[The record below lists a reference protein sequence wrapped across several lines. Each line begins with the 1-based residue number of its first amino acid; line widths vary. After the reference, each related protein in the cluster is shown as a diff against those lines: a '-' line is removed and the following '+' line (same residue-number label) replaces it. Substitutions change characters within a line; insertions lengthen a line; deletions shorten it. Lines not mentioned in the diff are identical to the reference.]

1 MKRRIIFAATL
12 ILLTVIPVFAQVE
25 SGESNAAQPWWKIA
39 TGILAVPA
47 ALLGLYYTYR
57 LSEKTRLESKKL
69 QRELEREARQ
79 ISEDET
85 SEVLPSQSLAAPLRN
100 RIIVTRTQDFIVRYI
115 ILELA
120 ARAWGAVTAL
130 VSPLINLCTNIYFTS
145 SAYRNAM
152 RGPGSEWFRYVVY
165 TFESYF
171 TSFGYVLLFL
181 LIGWPLLKD
190 ISTSLGITP
199 KDIFSFRRIK

>member
-1 MKRRIIFAATL
+1 MFLMA
-12 ILLTVIPVFAQVE
+12 IPVLAQVE
-25 SGESNAAQPWWKIA
+25 VSGGSNAAQPWWKIA
-39 TGILAVPA
+39 TGIIAVPA

-69 QRELEREARQ
+69 QRELERQATQ

-85 SEVLPSQSLAAPLRN
+85 ASEAPPQNLAAPLRN

-115 ILELA
+115 ILEVA

-130 VSPLINLCTNIYFTS
+130 VGPLISLGTNIYFNS
-145 SAYRNAM
+145 SYYRAGM
-152 RGPGSEWFRYVVY
+152 GGSRTEWLRYVIY
-165 TFESYF
+165 TGESYF
-171 TSFGYVLLFL
+171 VSFGYVMLFL

-199 KDIFSFRRIK
+199 KDIFSFRKIR